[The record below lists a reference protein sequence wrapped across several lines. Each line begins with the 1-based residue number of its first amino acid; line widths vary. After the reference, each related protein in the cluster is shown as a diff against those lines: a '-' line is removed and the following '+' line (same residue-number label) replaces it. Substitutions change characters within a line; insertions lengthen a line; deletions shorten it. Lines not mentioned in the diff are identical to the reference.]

1 MRRTLVAVQCSSCSG
16 GRGARCCS
24 NAPITCRS
32 ISDRGRSS
40 PGGRPV
46 SRAFRRG
53 LALGAAS
60 GLAAVLLAEAMRPR
74 AGSAELLDWDEVT
87 RVAIRRLRGGRI
99 AAAALAEAAVRYNR
113 FAGEVR
119 GPLLE
124 AVGGLPPGVRL
135 PDFAALDRVGWLEL
149 NLGTPRQVREP

>member
-1 MRRTLVAVQCSSCSG
+1 MWRDPG
-16 GRGARCCS
+16 GR
-24 NAPITCRS
+24 
-32 ISDRGRSS
+32 
-40 PGGRPV
+40 RPV

-53 LALGAAS
+53 RGLGGAS

-99 AAAALAEAAVRYNR
+99 AAPALAEGAVRYNR

-124 AVGGLPPGVRL
+124 AVGGLPPRVRL

-149 NLGTPRQVREP
+149 NVRILRQVMEPLASE